1 MSSSSSTP
9 VWFITGAS
17 SGFGEAVAKEALAR
31 GHRVVASARSA
42 TSLAGLAAAG
52 AAVMAVD
59 VTAPDAE
66 LAAKLAEAAAVH
78 GTITHVLNAAGYIL
92 EGAVEE
98 ASAAESAAMFNTN
111 VQGAVN
117 ISKAAI
123 PHLRRAAAA
132 AAASSAADSSSSS
145 PSRPTPVLAN
155 FGSLGS
161 WFGSPACAHYCASK
175 WAVSGLSEGLAA
187 ELAGLGIAATVVE
200 PGYFRTGFL
209 NTAASGSKERRVRTA
224 GPLPDVYG
232 PGTAVGAIRGALEG
246 YDNGQPGDVVK
257 GARVIVDVLTGT
269 GVGSG
274 RQIPPRIVLGTDAL
288 EGIRKKCE
296 ETLAL
301 LKEWEDVARS
311 TDY

>member
-1 MSSSSSTP
+1 MSSPSTP

-17 SGFGEAVAKEALAR
+17 SGFGQAVAKEALAR

-42 TSLAGLAAAG
+42 ASLADLAAAG
-52 AAVMAVD
+52 ATVMAVD

-98 ASAAESAAMFNTN
+98 ASAAESAAIFNTN

-132 AAASSAADSSSSS
+132 AAESSSS
-145 PSRPTPVLAN
+145 PRPVLAN

-161 WFGSPACAHYCASK
+161 WLGSPACAHYCASK

-187 ELAGLGIAATVVE
+187 ELAGLGVAATVVE

-209 NTAASGSKERRVRTA
+209 NTAGAGGKERRVKTA
-224 GPLPDVYG
+224 SPLPDVYG
-232 PGTAVGAIRGALEG
+232 PGTAVGAVRGALEG
-246 YDNGQPGDVVK
+246 YNNSQPGDVVK
-257 GARVIVDVLTGT
+257 GARVIADVLTGT
-269 GVGSG
+269 GVGAG
-274 RQIPPRIVLGTDAL
+274 RDVPLRIVLGTDAL
-288 EGIRKKCE
+288 DRIREKCE